1 MKEFPEKM
9 SAKNVMQFKTLNYD
23 RVKQYMRKEIYEF
36 VLNRTKEEEYFA
48 LTNFNTQYLND
59 LTMCKKMIKELIP
72 EIEHLGW
79 KCKLGFGETGLFI
92 YEKDVPQ
99 NCF

>member
-1 MKEFPEKM
+1 MKEFPDRM
-9 SAKNVMQFKTLNYD
+9 SIKNVKLFNTFNYD

-36 VLNRTKEEEYFA
+36 VLNRAKEDEYFA
-48 LTNFNTQYLND
+48 LTNFNTQYLNN
-59 LTMCKKMIKELIP
+59 LQICKNMVKELIP
-72 EIEHLGW
+72 EIEQLGW

-92 YEKDVPQ
+92 YEKEVPQ